1 MVAEEGFLCSDVGKI
16 AANDRKSCEEAK
28 GVIQKINPEV
38 STTIV
43 EEDMLNQPKGCI
55 VMENTIYFNA
65 ASDDSPSQGSRQVCK
80 GIQLCFSVAH
90 ISFVLHYPSH
100 ASSFKFF
107 I

>member
-1 MVAEEGFLCSDVGKI
+1 MAEEGFLCSDVGKI
-16 AANDRKSCEEAK
+16 AANDLKSCEQAK
-28 GVIQKINPEV
+28 GIIQKINPEV

-43 EEDMLNQPKGCI
+43 EENMLNQPKGCI

-65 ASDDSPSQGSRQVCK
+65 ASDDSPPQGSRQVCK

-90 ISFVLHYPSH
+90 ISFVLH